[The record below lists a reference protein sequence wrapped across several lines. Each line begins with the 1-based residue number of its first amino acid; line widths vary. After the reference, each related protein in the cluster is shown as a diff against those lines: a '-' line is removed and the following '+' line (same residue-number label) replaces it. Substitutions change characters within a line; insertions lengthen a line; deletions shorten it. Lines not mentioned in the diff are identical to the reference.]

1 MTVTI
6 GFNEYAENALVKF
19 KAFEKK
25 YSTGPEEAAG
35 IAQGLYMS
43 GVHKSSLVFTDVVIS
58 RATLS
63 RRPEGNFNLAL
74 HMYIYDGPIS
84 TQQFIKMMRYDKK
97 LPNEEVGEY
106 LDRCKNGISRL

>member
-1 MTVTI
+1 MTVGL

-25 YSTGPEEAAG
+25 YSTGPDEASG
-35 IAQGLYMS
+35 IAQGLFMG

-58 RATLS
+58 RATFS
-63 RRPEGNFNLAL
+63 RITEGKFNLAL
-74 HMYIYDGPIS
+74 HMFSYDGPIS
-84 TQQFIKMMRYDKK
+84 TQQFLKMMRYNKK

-106 LDRCKNGISRL
+106 FDRCSGISKL